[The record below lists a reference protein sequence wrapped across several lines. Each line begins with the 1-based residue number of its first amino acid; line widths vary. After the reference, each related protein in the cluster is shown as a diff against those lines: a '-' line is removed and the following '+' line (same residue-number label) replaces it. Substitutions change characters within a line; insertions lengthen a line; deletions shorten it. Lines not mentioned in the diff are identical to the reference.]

1 MNSNYNRFFIPTPIS
16 TGQFIE
22 LPDYVINKLV
32 NTLRQKQ
39 GDKIRIFNGD
49 KEFLAT
55 ISELETRRIKIMVGE
70 ELKHI
75 NDSPLKLHLF
85 QCVLKNHN
93 MDLVIQKVTE
103 LGGADFTPVLSKN
116 SLVKLQAS
124 KIEKKMAHWR
134 EISRHAA
141 EQCGRINLLKI
152 NHPIKLEQLFTQNN
166 IEDCFIL
173 NPTIGIRLLELK
185 RVKSKV
191 SVCCGPEKGFDKAE
205 VEFLTDVG
213 FKNVRLGPRI
223 LRAETAAISAISTLQ
238 TVWGDL

>member
-1 MNSNYNRFFIPTPIS
+1 M
-16 TGQFIE
+16 
-22 LPDYVINKLV
+22 
-32 NTLRQKQ
+32 
-39 GDKIRIFNGD
+39 
-49 KEFLAT
+49 
-55 ISELETRRIKIMVGE
+55 
-70 ELKHI
+70 
-75 NDSPLKLHLF
+75 
-85 QCVLKNHN
+85 
-93 MDLVIQKVTE
+93 
-103 LGGADFTPVLSKN
+103 
-116 SLVKLQAS
+116 
-124 KIEKKMAHWR
+124 
-134 EISRHAA
+134 
-141 EQCGRINLLKI
+141 
-152 NHPIKLEQLFTQNN
+152 FTQNN